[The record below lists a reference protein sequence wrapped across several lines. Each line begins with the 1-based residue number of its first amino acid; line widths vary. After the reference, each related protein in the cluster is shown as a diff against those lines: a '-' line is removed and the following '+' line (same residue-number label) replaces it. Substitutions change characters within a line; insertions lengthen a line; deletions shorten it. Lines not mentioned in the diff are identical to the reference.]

1 MALNGGVSLA
11 VWMGGC
17 AVEFDCARRA
27 HLGVETLAAAAR
39 SDEESRLALRAH
51 QFFTGEPPPK
61 PPPPVP
67 PPRTVYNLLSRAFG
81 RCFFVALIVAAG
93 LVIGFCAPTV
103 VEGLDDGW
111 GAWTTGCLALLVA
124 PLTAGIYAFVRNP
137 VRMARTTRRKLGG
150 S

>member
-51 QFFTGEPPPK
+51 QFFTGEPRPS
-61 PPPPVP
+61 
-67 PPRTVYNLLSRAFG
+67 RLLPYRRRA
-81 RCFFVALIVAAG
+81 
-93 LVIGFCAPTV
+93 PS
-103 VEGLDDGW
+103 
-111 GAWTTGCLALLVA
+111 TTC
-124 PLTAGIYAFVRNP
+124 
-137 VRMARTTRRKLGG
+137 
-150 S
+150 